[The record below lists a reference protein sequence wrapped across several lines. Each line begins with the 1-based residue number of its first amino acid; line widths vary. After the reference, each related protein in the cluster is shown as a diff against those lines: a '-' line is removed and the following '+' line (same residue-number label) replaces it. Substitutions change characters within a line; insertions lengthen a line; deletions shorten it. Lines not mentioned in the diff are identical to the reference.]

1 MPEKKDDI
9 TKSLDELRGEVRELK
24 AIVRA
29 LYAMVLD
36 GGMGFEDEA
45 PVDEL
50 SGLHLMLN
58 EDDFSM

>member
-1 MPEKKDDI
+1 MPEKKDEI
-9 TKSLDELRGEVRELK
+9 TKSLDELRGEVLELK

-36 GGMGFEDEA
+36 GGMGFEDDA
-45 PVDEL
+45 PGDEF

>member
-1 MPEKKDDI
+1 MPEQKDEI

-36 GGMGFEDEA
+36 GGIPFDDEA
-45 PVDEL
+45 PSDEF

-58 EDDFSM
+58 DDDFSM